1 MAGIGGAV
9 AEVGGMVCPEV
20 SIAFGSLH
28 CTCVTGGFIS
38 AILKAMKPYQLLRQQ
53 WLPAP
58 LDQVFAFF
66 SRPENLQTLTPP
78 FLDFQVLEVPQQM
91 QAGSLIRY
99 KLRLHGIPI
108 RWTTRITE
116 WNPPHG
122 FKDDQLSGPYA
133 FWHHEHRFVAERG
146 GTTMFD
152 DVKYALPFG
161 ILAAPAHWLFV
172 KRDVNRV
179 FDYREKR
186 MKELF
191 GV

>member
-1 MAGIGGAV
+1 
-9 AEVGGMVCPEV
+9 
-20 SIAFGSLH
+20 
-28 CTCVTGGFIS
+28 
-38 AILKAMKPYQLLRQQ
+38 MKPYQLFRQQ

-58 LDQVFAFF
+58 IEKVFPFF
-66 SRPENLQTLTPP
+66 SRPENLQVLTPP
-78 FLDFQVLEVPQQM
+78 FLDFQMLEVPQEM

-108 RWTTRITE
+108 RWTTKITE

-133 FWHHEHRFVAERG
+133 LWHHEHRFVAERD
-146 GTTMFD
+146 GTMMFD
-152 DVKYALPFG
+152 EVSYALPFG
-161 ILAAPAHWLFV
+161 ILASPAHWLFV
-172 KRDVNRV
+172 RRDVQSV

-191 GV
+191 GG